1 LHNIDLSFVNVVGDR
16 IMDLQ
21 KFTKMLEAFPRT
33 NTQSEIS
40 QTFLEIAG
48 YPHLENI
55 ASNIL
60 EFFFDT
66 QEEHQFETLFL
77 ESLLET
83 AGQTFNPADLD
94 VDSTEREAFTQANTR
109 LDLVISTPTLLIGIE
124 NKLFHQ
130 VNNDFKIYG
139 KHLHEQ
145 AKERKVICILLSLYP
160 VARTAAL
167 NDFIPITY
175 VEFFDNIR
183 KNMGRFVVEANQRYV
198 PLLFDFMQTVEH
210 LQQEKTMADQEF
222 RTWIVNHHDEIK
234 NLLQEIRQYKR
245 YLRDQVKIL
254 QTRID
259 VAKHKNSGLKITA
272 WLYEPTNL
280 SVSRLLVYDFV
291 TSEKLEFAIE
301 VVIHPDNWEVNIVS
315 RESTTLESVEV
326 FLNQDSSIKIEERLW
341 SNRVRVGDKFEY
353 DADKTVIAAY
363 VQSLIDYV
371 VKLNQKATEN
381 FRED

>member
-1 LHNIDLSFVNVVGDR
+1 
-16 IMDLQ
+16 MDLQ
-21 KFTKMLEAFPRT
+21 KFTKILEAFPRT
-33 NTQSEIS
+33 DTQSEIS

-66 QEEHQFETLFL
+66 QEEHQFESLFL

-83 AGQTFNPADLD
+83 IGHTFNPSDLD
-94 VDSTEREAFTQANTR
+94 VDSTERESFTQANTR
-109 LDLVISTPTLLIGIE
+109 LDLVISTPTFLIGIE

-130 VNNDFKIYG
+130 VNNDFKIYS
-139 KHLHEQ
+139 KHLRDQ
-145 AKERKVICILLSLYP
+145 ANGRKVICVLLSLYP
-160 VARTAAL
+160 VARTEIL

-175 VEFFDNIR
+175 VKFFDNIR
-183 KNMGRFVVEANQRYV
+183 KNMGKFIVEANQRYV
-198 PLLFDFMQTVEH
+198 PFLFDFMQTVEH

-234 NLLQEIRQYKR
+234 RLLQEIRQYKR

-259 VAKHKNSGLKITA
+259 IAKHQDSGLKITA

-280 SVSRLLVYDFV
+280 SVSRFLVYDFE
-291 TSEKLEFAIE
+291 TSEKLKFAIE
-301 VVIHPDNWEVNIVS
+301 VIVHPDNWEVNIVS
-315 RESTTLESVEV
+315 REPTTLESVEA
-326 FLNQDSSIKIEERLW
+326 FLNQDSSIKIEERI
-341 SNRVRVGDKFEY
+341 SPNRVRVGDKFEY
-353 DADKTVIAAY
+353 GADKTIIAAY
-363 VQSLIDYV
+363 VQSLIDYI
-371 VKLNQKATEN
+371 VKLHQKTAEN
-381 FRED
+381 FREG